1 MRRMLNR
8 DLPALGFN
16 LNQTSS
22 FVVSRRK
29 GPVVDVH
36 LLPRRNGRYFLYS
49 GEIQPEATDPPAA
62 TDAPARRALSHARR
76 AYGWLSGRRRRREL
90 LLKSLGEIGRVRIHH
105 PSTMSEAQ
113 ARSVYDRQIQAAIEK
128 HGKWMI
134 ANAAAVPV
142 SVPLSLIPGP
152 NLLLGYLAWRSV
164 SHYRSRKASGRQS
177 CRSTSCR
184 KRCCPSSPISCNKR
198 LCFVGSGGFE
208 SWVNSSGSPTS
219 TKRTDP
225 RSPWQRGTNENT
237 NGLLRQY
244 FPKGTDLSVH
254 SQRDLDDCAS
264 PQQPSTPAAVSP
276 LSSRVSQAPPPEM
289 PFARGGFRAA

>member
-1 MRRMLNR
+1 MLNR

-134 ANAAAVPV
+134 ANAAAMPV

-164 SHYRSRKASGRQS
+164 SHYRSRKAGQRATELPIDFVPETVLSELADLLQQKTLFR
-177 CRSTSCR
+177 R
-184 KRCCPSSPISCNKR
+184 KRRIRK
-198 LCFVGSGGFE
+198 LGE
-208 SWVNSSGSPTS
+208 
-219 TKRTDP
+219 
-225 RSPWQRGTNENT
+225 QL
-237 NGLLRQY
+237 GLAN
-244 FPKGTDLSVH
+244 
-254 SQRDLDDCAS
+254 LD
-264 PQQPSTPAAVSP
+264 
-276 LSSRVSQAPPPEM
+276 QAY
-289 PFARGGFRAA
+289 